1 MQPSAPD
8 PLAGAATAAAP
19 LVMSPTF
26 LRLGDVMRVTGLARS
41 TVYRL
46 MAERR
51 FPPPCRL
58 GARAVGWRSS
68 DISQWS
74 DARPIA
80 RR

>member
-1 MQPSAPD
+1 MQPSPPD
-8 PLAGAATAAAP
+8 PISDAASAAAP
-19 LVMSPTF
+19 LVISPTF
-26 LRLGDVMRVTGLARS
+26 LRLGDVMRVTGLCRS

-74 DARPIA
+74 DTRPAA